1 MGSIIPLKK
10 EIDNSYIELKN
21 LVEDKLEHVDQQ
33 IKYRLTSEINLI
45 HKMTNYHL
53 KSGGKRIRPLLT
65 LVSAKLCGYKEGSRD
80 INLAACVELIHN
92 ATLLHD
98 DVIDNSELRRG
109 IKTSNFIWGN
119 QSSILVGDY
128 ILSRCFEMMVEDG
141 SLEILKLL
149 SSTSS
154 KIAQG
159 EVLQLEYKGE
169 IDNSYIELKNLVRD
183 KLDRV
188 NQRIKYKLASEIDLI
203 HKITNYHLKSGGKR
217 IRPLLTLGS
226 AKLCGYAEG
235 DRDINLAACVE
246 LIHNATLLH
255 DDVIDNSDLRR
266 GIKTSNVI
274 WGNQSSILVG
284 DYLLSRCFEMMVED
298 GNQEVLKLLSST
310 SSKIAQGE
318 VSQLEYKGE
327 IDMLEETY
335 FKIINSK
342 TAALFAAATRVG
354 ACITNKN
361 RKEKDALESY
371 GRNIGLAFQIADD
384 ALDYYST
391 NKIFGKEIG
400 KDFYEGKVT
409 LPAIFLHQKANL
421 SERIF
426 LEKIFKKKNRSEKEF
441 IQMQSLIKKYDSI
454 SDCFKRAE
462 HFVNISYNALSIFN
476 SSKEKSILQNLTSF
490 SLERS
495 F

>member
-1 MGSIIPLKK
+1 MGSVIPLKK
-10 EIDNSYIELKN
+10 EIDNSYAELKK
-21 LVEDKLEHVDQQ
+21 LVK
-33 IKYRLTSEINLI
+33 
-45 HKMTNYHL
+45 
-53 KSGGKRIRPLLT
+53 
-65 LVSAKLCGYKEGSRD
+65 
-80 INLAACVELIHN
+80 
-92 ATLLHD
+92 
-98 DVIDNSELRRG
+98 
-109 IKTSNFIWGN
+109 
-119 QSSILVGDY
+119 
-128 ILSRCFEMMVEDG
+128 
-141 SLEILKLL
+141 
-149 SSTSS
+149 
-154 KIAQG
+154 
-159 EVLQLEYKGE
+159 
-169 IDNSYIELKNLVRD
+169 D
-183 KLDRV
+183 KLDQV
-188 NQRIKYKLASEIDLI
+188 NQRIKYKLASEINLI

-235 DRDINLAACVE
+235 DRDVNLAACVE

-266 GIKTSNVI
+266 GIKTPNVI

-298 GNQEVLKLLSST
+298 GSQEVLKLLSST

-318 VSQLEYKGE
+318 VSQLEYKSE
-327 IDMLEETY
+327 IDVLEETY

-371 GRNIGLAFQIADD
+371 GRNLGLAFQIADD

-441 IQMQSLIKKYDSI
+441 IQMQNLIKKYDSI

-462 HFVNISYNALSIFN
+462 YFVNTSYNALNTFN
-476 SSKEKSILQNLTSF
+476 PSKEKSILQNLTSF